1 MVKIVELSEADSLS
15 IDGWDMD
22 NDQQQEY
29 IEAVNRHLIRTGEPK
44 ENHGIIGCGIYQAW
58 VIQTDQWAEA
68 IQKAEAETGY
78 RASWHWNIKRGDNE
92 NEG

>member
-1 MVKIVELSEADSLS
+1 MVKIAALPEADSLS

-22 NDQQQEY
+22 NDQQQAY
-29 IEAVNRHLIRTGEPK
+29 IQAVNRHLIQAGDPK
-44 ENHGIIGCGIYQAW
+44 ENHGIAGCGIYQAW
-58 VIQTDQWAEA
+58 VTQTEQWAEA

-78 RASWHWNIKRGDNE
+78 QASWHWNMEKGDNK